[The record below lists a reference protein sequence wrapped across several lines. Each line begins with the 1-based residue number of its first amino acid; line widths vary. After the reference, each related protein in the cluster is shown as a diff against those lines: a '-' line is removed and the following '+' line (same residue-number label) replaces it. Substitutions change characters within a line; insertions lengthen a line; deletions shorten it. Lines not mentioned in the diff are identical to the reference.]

1 MPPLAAE
8 PALIGDSSLSKIAH
22 SDDLR
27 IRNRFDPAWCIP
39 IGSANPS
46 EQFGG
51 PVAAYKRNAP
61 RSGGHL
67 PFHPV
72 RDQRLFLF
80 FGFRV
85 AGPTHRLLGILPE
98 LLAFGLT
105 SAATTF
111 PI

>member
-1 MPPLAAE
+1 MRREAGA
-8 PALIGDSSLSKIAH
+8 I
-22 SDDLR
+22 
-27 IRNRFDPAWCIP
+27 
-39 IGSANPS
+39 
-46 EQFGG
+46 
-51 PVAAYKRNAP
+51 
-61 RSGGHL
+61 
-67 PFHPV
+67 PV

-85 AGPTHRLLGILPE
+85 AGPTHRLLGRLPE